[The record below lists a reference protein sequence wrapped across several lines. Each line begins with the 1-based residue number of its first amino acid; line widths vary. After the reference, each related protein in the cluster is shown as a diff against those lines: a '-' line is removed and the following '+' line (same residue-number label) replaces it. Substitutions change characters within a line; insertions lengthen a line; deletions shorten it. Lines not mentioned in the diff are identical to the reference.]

1 MCKDTRK
8 ALSLKPKAA
17 DVETVI
23 INGKIVMENRKLTTL
38 NTEAVMERA
47 KRARSRLAE
56 KLAANVK

>member
-1 MCKDTRK
+1 MCKDARK
-8 ALSLKPKAA
+8 ALSLKPKTA

-38 NTEAVMERA
+38 NTEAVIERA
-47 KRARSRLAE
+47 KRTRSRLAE

>member
-23 INGKIVMENRKLTTL
+23 INGKIIMEKQ
-38 NTEAVMERA
+38 EADNAEHRGCHGEA

>member
-1 MCKDTRK
+1 MCKDARK